1 MNMEDIVKNVRELTG
16 DDLAEILELADKQ
29 MNEGKARWAL
39 RSMITHANEFDTFV
53 KRLRDK
59 EVLEGHDVQ
68 FECEVAN
75 SKLEEKWYKDGNEFE
90 LHKYPD
96 INIQNFGRKRR
107 LHIYATSLQDTGEY
121 SCEVNNRKT
130 KAFLDV
136 KAFFTRTLRNKNCFE
151 GDTVTFV
158 CEVTESDTVA
168 QWKKDGIN
176 VENNRY
182 NMKQTGKT
190 HQLTILDANRCDN
203 GCFTVEVNGRIR
215 EASLNV
221 EACFIQDLNS
231 ISCTEGENV
240 IFLCELHTT
249 EEPIVWFHNNS
260 GEITVRVKNCT
271 RRCSLNVRKCFL
283 RQLESKTVRE
293 GYSARFHCEVS
304 CPEDVG
310 IWYKDDEKVNSS
322 NKFEI
327 TKSGKMNILVVN
339 HTSLD
344 DNGVYSFNVHDIA
357 TKASLYV
364 EGYFTKNPRNI
375 TCEEGESVNLT
386 CETIEIS
393 SPAKWYKDG
402 MNIDEN
408 SGTFSKQQNKNQ
420 YQLTIRSANKTDSG
434 WYSVNV
440 NDRIRKARVTV
451 KDFFTKLLKDIN
463 CNEGDNIK
471 FSCKSIEL
479 TSPAK
484 WSKNKEVISN
494 SRCILEH
501 INYTHRLTIKNVEP
515 SDSGHYCINDLFQ
528 RYDYFKVRLND
539 ITCKKGD
546 TVRFE
551 CEALENG
558 MVVKWYKDNK
568 KINPDKNDNCI
579 VEEKGQ
585 VHQLTI
591 NNVDTMDYGQYTISV
606 NGRTRTA
613 FLKVE
618 DYSTMI
624 LSYITCKEGE
634 TARLKCE
641 ATENGIEVKWY
652 KDTEEISFDRY
663 IVEQQEQS
671 HQLTRSNIDTMDHGH
686 NIIIVNGRRTRTAL
700 LMVKGYSEHEE
711 PFFYCG
717 VGVKFK
723 AQSTKKFDFNQHV
736 STLKSFTLTNI
747 TGGSFQERDACIL
760 FSWKLHRSA
769 PPEIIT
775 EDKTVHQ
782 NLDILLFSENEGQF
796 SLEVLSDVTE
806 YTAFKIATS
815 FQNFKNDSQ
824 VGNFEDVLEFLK
836 SGEMKTDFIKPS
848 NAQIKMKPKDKNDSQ
863 TTECPRTKST
873 VSSNEPYRLGK
884 HKVYHRKLQ
893 DKIIECENQE
903 KFSTKRWQEYNCD
916 KNRVLRKGWVKMKN
930 SKVKQVTYLR
940 TKKYRLETLVGENC
954 GMDIPSFKRPSV
966 PWQSVNPQLP
976 ISFKLRFLDEEHYH
990 ALRDHRT
997 SFDFNTLQQ
1006 DGHPTKQCDS
1016 CESDCSC
1023 AKNNH
1028 GNH

>member
-1 MNMEDIVKNVRELTG
+1 MAFKG
-16 DDLAEILELADKQ
+16 H
-29 MNEGKARWAL
+29 
-39 RSMITHANEFDTFV
+39 THTFV
-53 KRLRDK
+53 KPLRDK

-75 SKLEEKWYKDGNEFE
+75 SKLEGKWYKDGNEFE

-96 INIQNFGRKRR
+96 MNIQNFGRKRR

-136 KAFFTRTLRNKNCFE
+136 KAFFTKTLRNKNCFE

-176 VENNRY
+176 VQNNRY
-182 NMKQTGKT
+182 NIKQTGKT

-221 EACFIQDLNS
+221 EACFIKDLNS

-249 EEPIVWFHNNS
+249 KEPIVWFHDSMEISISDKYDVRSQKRKTVLEIKNVNTEDS

-283 RQLESKTVRE
+283 RKLESKTVRE

-304 CPEDVG
+304 CLEDVG

-327 TKSGKMNILVVN
+327 IKSGKINILVVS

-344 DNGVYSFNVHDIA
+344 DNGEYSFNVHDIA

-402 MNIDEN
+402 MNIDVN

-451 KDFFTKLLKDIN
+451 NDRIRKARVTVKDFFTKLLKDIN

-471 FSCKSIEL
+471 FSCKSIES

-501 INYTHRLTIKNVEP
+501 INHTHRLTIKNVEP
-515 SDSGHYCINDLFQ
+515 SDSGHYCIIVNGRTSNAILNVK
-528 RYDYFKVRLND
+528 DYFKVRLND

-568 KINPDKNDNCI
+568 KINTDKNDNCI

-624 LSYITCKEGE
+624 FNYITCKEGE
-634 TARLKCE
+634 TARLKCK

-671 HQLTRSNIDTMDHGH
+671 YQLTRSNIDTMDHGH
-686 NIIIVNGRRTRTAL
+686 NIIIVNGRKTRTAL

-711 PFFYCG
+711 PFFYSG
-717 VGVKFK
+717 VDVKFK
-723 AQSTKKFDFNQHV
+723 AQSTKKFDFN
-736 STLKSFTLTNI
+736 
-747 TGGSFQERDACIL
+747 
-760 FSWKLHRSA
+760 
-769 PPEIIT
+769 
-775 EDKTVHQ
+775 
-782 NLDILLFSENEGQF
+782 
-796 SLEVLSDVTE
+796 
-806 YTAFKIATS
+806 
-815 FQNFKNDSQ
+815 
-824 VGNFEDVLEFLK
+824 
-836 SGEMKTDFIKPS
+836 
-848 NAQIKMKPKDKNDSQ
+848 
-863 TTECPRTKST
+863 
-873 VSSNEPYRLGK
+873 
-884 HKVYHRKLQ
+884 
-893 DKIIECENQE
+893 
-903 KFSTKRWQEYNCD
+903 
-916 KNRVLRKGWVKMKN
+916 
-930 SKVKQVTYLR
+930 
-940 TKKYRLETLVGENC
+940 
-954 GMDIPSFKRPSV
+954 
-966 PWQSVNPQLP
+966 
-976 ISFKLRFLDEEHYH
+976 
-990 ALRDHRT
+990 
-997 SFDFNTLQQ
+997 
-1006 DGHPTKQCDS
+1006 
-1016 CESDCSC
+1016 
-1023 AKNNH
+1023 
-1028 GNH
+1028 